1 MTKTNILNA
10 ETQRGRG
17 AQHLLSPISYL
28 LSPICRA
35 RLAGTAWTFLMVM
48 LGWVFFAAADFRSAA
63 TYFRSLAGCIGGG
76 DTTPL
81 TSLSPQ
87 AVCAMVVGTVFTF
100 LPVIVPKLGIAEW
113 RLDAGAR
120 DIAVWLRTLVT
131 ALLLLLAT
139 LPLLTSGFS
148 PFIYNRF

>member
-1 MTKTNILNA
+1 MHNGGVKR
-10 ETQRGRG
+10 QKY
-17 AQHLLSPISYL
+17 LLSPISHL
-28 LSPICRA
+28 VSPICHA

-63 TYFRSLAGCIGGG
+63 VYFRSLAGCGAGGASLLAG
-76 DTTPL
+76 FTP
-81 TSLSPQ
+81 Q
-87 AVCAMVVGTVFTF
+87 VACAMAVGTLLSF
-100 LPVIVPKLGIAEW
+100 LPAFAPKLGIADW
-113 RLDAGAR
+113 RLDAGAGNA
-120 DIAVWLRTLVT
+120 AVWSRTLAT